1 MNCKAASERTK
12 DNLLVKTR
20 VISDALL
27 HVANIDALCIS
38 VEQKDLVF
46 SKITSKIIHERD

>member
-12 DNLLVKTR
+12 DNQLVKTR
-20 VISDALL
+20 VISDTVL

-38 VEQKDLVF
+38 REQKECVF
-46 SKITSKIIHERD
+46 KNYLKNHS